1 MVSLSIKSVPNHLAK
16 ALRARAEHNKR
27 SIQGELLHILETAV
41 WPRTFDAVTLRKKLD
56 AIGLKTPSESVAM
69 IREDRDR

>member
-16 ALRARAEHNKR
+16 ALRTRAEHNNR
-27 SIQGELLHILETAV
+27 SMQGELMHILETAV
-41 WPRTFDAVTLRKKLD
+41 WPKPFDAIALRKRLD

>member
-16 ALRARAEHNKR
+16 ALRARAEQNKR
-27 SIQGELLHILETAV
+27 SMQGELLHILESAV
-41 WPRTFDAVTLRKKLD
+41 WPKTFDAVALSRRLD
-56 AIGLKTPSESVAM
+56 AIGLTTPSESVAM

>member
-16 ALRARAEHNKR
+16 ALRERAEQNNR
-27 SIQGELLHILETAV
+27 SMQGELLHILESAV
-41 WPRTFDAVTLRKKLD
+41 QPKVFDAISLGRRLR
-56 AIGLKTPSESVAM
+56 AIGLKMPSESVAM